1 MKNWIKKQLPK
12 KFCGMQ
18 ENIDTK
24 CIGALCC
31 FFFSVYF
38 QADEE
43 SRRNQ
48 LMRDM
53 AQLRLQVREGECW
66 LISVVKSKGSEMT
79 NQRWN
84 GFIGVHVMVNNFH
97 FLSTNKTSDFMWFWR
112 IIYNSKRTEV
122 STDATIGI
130 FNCPSICR
138 HMT

>member
-1 MKNWIKKQLPK
+1 MNKVATAKEVLWNARKQIP
-12 KFCGMQ
+12 
-18 ENIDTK
+18 N
-24 CIGALCC
+24 ALVLYVG

-53 AQLRLQVREGECW
+53 AQLRLQVREVECW

-97 FLSTNKTSDFMWFWR
+97 FLILCGFGESF
-112 IIYNSKRTEV
+112 IIVRGPKCQQMLQLGFLIAHQYVDIRLKLS
-122 STDATIGI
+122 
-130 FNCPSICR
+130 FY
-138 HMT
+138 

>member
-1 MKNWIKKQLPK
+1 MNKVATAKEVLWNARKQIP
-12 KFCGMQ
+12 
-18 ENIDTK
+18 N
-24 CIGALCC
+24 ALVLYVG

-53 AQLRLQVREGECW
+53 AQLRLQVREAECW

>member
-18 ENIDTK
+18 ENRYQMYW
-24 CIGALCC
+24 C
-31 FFFSVYF
+31 FMLFFSSVYF

-53 AQLRLQVREGECW
+53 AQLRLQVREVEYW

-79 NQRWN
+79 NQWWN

-97 FLSTNKTSDFMWFWR
+97 FLSTNKTSDF
-112 IIYNSKRTEV
+112 YVVLEN
-122 STDATIGI
+122 
-130 FNCPSICR
+130 
-138 HMT
+138 HL